1 MSKTPRLS
9 LRDFE
14 RETEKFMSPTS
25 EKEKAIMEAASALLG
40 ERGIDGATTAEI
52 AKRAG
57 VTERTLFRYFPSK
70 DDLIRRVLFPP
81 LLTAGFSRE
90 FEKLEALL
98 KMQDP
103 DLKSW
108 YTAFTTQR
116 YAAISKNPAL
126 VRTVLLELAQNNELR
141 DAVAAIW
148 RQHIWRPMIDRL
160 REWQKEGAIRKEIDV
175 EVLAR
180 AIHCLNVG
188 YFFVRYVFE
197 PNQNWDDAHEID
209 MMAEILTRGACGE
222 SAHKPS
228 RKARSR

>member
-1 MSKTPRLS
+1 MAAMSRKKARLS

-14 RETEKFMSPTS
+14 RETERFLAPSS
-25 EKEKAIMEAASALLG
+25 DKERDIMEAATALLG

-81 LLTAGFSRE
+81 LLTAGFTRE
-90 FEKLEALL
+90 FEKLETLL
-98 KMQDP
+98 GMKTP
-103 DLKSW
+103 DLKDW
-108 YTAFTTQR
+108 YTTFTTQR

-126 VRTVLLELAQNNELR
+126 VRTVLLELAKNDELR

-148 RQHIWRPMIDRL
+148 REHIWRPMIDRL
-160 REWQKEGAIRKEIDV
+160 REWQKSGAIRKEIDV

-188 YFFVRYVFE
+188 YFFVRYIFASD
-197 PNQNWDDAHEID
+197 QKWDDKHEID
-209 MMAEILTRGACGE
+209 MMAEILARGACG
-222 SAHKPS
+222 
-228 RKARSR
+228 